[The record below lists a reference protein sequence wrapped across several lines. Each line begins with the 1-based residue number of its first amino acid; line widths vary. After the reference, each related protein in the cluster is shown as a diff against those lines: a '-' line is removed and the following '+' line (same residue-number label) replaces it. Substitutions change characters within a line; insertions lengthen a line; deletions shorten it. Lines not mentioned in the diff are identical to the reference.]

1 MYKSNA
7 NPSNQ
12 VGTPDD
18 GQAIYEF
25 ELGLEPY
32 DSVKEAQEIRSLDEQ
47 IDRYQRILKNL
58 KRAHKNK
65 LQTWKNHNS

>member
-12 VGTPDD
+12 VGTTED
-18 GQAIYEF
+18 GQASYEF